1 MTDEAWAKACAAEF
15 AAAGFLHA
23 LAVEPGAWF
32 RQMVKSDE
40 TDERKVALGE
50 FAKAYGYLRK
60 NRYLM
65 AGAEVRACTARV
77 ATDFEKAEKAERVV
91 LFARFDP
98 KEFRFTPRYC
108 NAHDKSWVGANWR
121 IEAEILRTGDSFD
134 LDIPFAGQRRAVRF
148 PYMVMNPY
156 ARGGRVMFA
165 ESSAMF
171 NGFSLVMTSTV
182 EKYNAVIDA
191 ELEENSKSSEKSHS
205 EE

>member
-1 MTDEAWAKACAAEF
+1 MTDEAWAKACATEF
-15 AAAGFLHA
+15 ATAGFLHA
-23 LAVEPGAWF
+23 LTVGPDTWF
-32 RQMVKSDE
+32 RQRVKSDV

-50 FAKAYGYLRK
+50 FTKAYEYLRK

-65 AGAEVRACTARV
+65 AGAEVHVRTARV
-77 ATDFEKAEKAERVV
+77 ATDFGKAEKAERVV

-108 NAHDKSWVGANWR
+108 NVHEKSGVRTDWR

-134 LDIPFAGQRRAVRF
+134 LDIPLAGRHRAVGF
-148 PYMVMNPY
+148 PYMVMSPW

-165 ESSAMF
+165 ESSALH
-171 NGFSLVMTSTV
+171 NGFSLIVTSTE

-191 ELEENSKSSEKSHS
+191 ELEENSESSEKSNS
-205 EE
+205 KE